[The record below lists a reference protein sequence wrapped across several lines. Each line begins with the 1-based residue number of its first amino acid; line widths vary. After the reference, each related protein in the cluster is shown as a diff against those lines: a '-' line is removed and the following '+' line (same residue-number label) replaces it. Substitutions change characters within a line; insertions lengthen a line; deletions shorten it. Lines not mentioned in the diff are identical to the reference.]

1 MVNALVATYVEN
13 SSKQR
18 QGLEE
23 CMVAFN
29 KAVEGDLDT
38 TLDKMTQARKPEY
51 LLYIFSASITSSGSA
66 DGCFPWCSN
75 CYVKDSNSLSPL
87 PL

>member
-1 MVNALVATYVEN
+1 MVNALVATYDEN
-13 SSKQR
+13 SAKQR

-38 TLDKMTQARKPEY
+38 RLDTMTQVHMPQYLWYFFLLPSPRGTAPMGVSFGARTDMPKM
-51 LLYIFSASITSSGSA
+51 
-66 DGCFPWCSN
+66 
-75 CYVKDSNSLSPL
+75 KNSQ
-87 PL
+87 